1 MAKATGLDTRI
12 YAEGIDLSGDVS
24 ALTGI
29 GSTQNLLDVTTL
41 DLSATARLA
50 GLRDGN
56 LSCSAFFDNAASK
69 GHDTWT
75 SLSGKIPTADQNVM
89 VPLSQTI
96 GEPVLMTVAKQGTY
110 YVDRPSGGPISCSV
124 DYQAANGTSPDM
136 GVLLTAGVASANTTA
151 SYTAID
157 NSASSS
163 GGARGMVQVTALTS
177 GTANLLIEDS
187 PDDVTYSTLIAFTS
201 ATGVTSEAKSVS
213 GTVERYVRFT
223 IQDAVGFSGCQFI
236 VGVIRL

>member
-1 MAKATGLDTRI
+1 MVKAIGLDTRI

-24 ALTGI
+24 SLSGI

-41 DLSATARLA
+41 DLSATSRLA
-50 GLRDGN
+50 GLKDGN
-56 LSCSAFFDNAASK
+56 LSCSAFFDNSASR

-96 GEPVLMTVAKQGTY
+96 GEPVLMLVSKQGTY
-110 YVDRPSGGPISCSV
+110 YVDRSSGGPVTCSV
-124 DYQAANGTSPDM
+124 DYQSADGLSPDW
-136 GVLLTAGVASANTTA
+136 GVLLTAGVAAANTTT

-163 GGARGMVQVTALTS
+163 NGARGMVQVTGLTS

-187 PDDVTYSTLIAFTS
+187 PDNLTYSTLIAFTA
-201 ATGVTSEAKSVS
+201 ATGVTSESKAVT
-213 GTVERYVRFT
+213 GTVERYLRFT